1 MNKQKPSPT
10 GLIDPVNGLPVR
22 RHTASGGYYVAKP
35 GWAHFWGRSLDA
47 LVVIVAAGVLMAVL
61 NSLVQNLALGPLSF
75 ALLDSTG
82 LFAAALAA
90 VWFAVLFAYGM
101 VWGSVGSIGDAAAGM
116 RSVRISDGTT
126 SGAWLGG
133 WRAVCWSFA
142 PLYLVMA
149 IAVAFSGGGGDSF
162 SANFVSIDRRS
173 GVAGGGA
180 PVPDPK
186 DLAAKQAA
194 QQEHQQLPGLYD
206 HPNQRG

>member
-10 GLIDPVNGLPVR
+10 GLIDPVTGLPVR
-22 RHTASGGYYVAKP
+22 RHTASGRYYVAKP

-47 LVVIVAAGVLMAVL
+47 LVVIVAAGILMAVL

-142 PLYLVMA
+142 PLYLVMS

-173 GVAGGGA
+173 GVAGGAA

>member
-22 RHTASGGYYVAKP
+22 RHTASGDYYVPKP

-47 LVVIVAAGVLMAVL
+47 LVVIAVAGVLMAVL

-101 VWGSVGSIGDAAAGM
+101 VWGSLGSVGDAAAGM

-173 GVAGGGA
+173 GVAGGDA

-194 QQEHQQLPGLYD
+194 EQEHQQLPGLYD

>member
-1 MNKQKPSPT
+1 MNRQKPSPT

-22 RHTASGGYYVAKP
+22 RHTASGAFYVPKP
-35 GWAHFWGRSLDA
+35 GWAQFWGRSLDA
-47 LVVIVAAGVLMAVL
+47 LVVMVAAGVLMAVL
-61 NSLVQNLALGPLSF
+61 NSLVQNLVLGPLSF
-75 ALLDSTG
+75 AFLDSTG

-90 VWFAVLFAYGM
+90 IWFAVLFAYGM
-101 VWGSVGSIGDAAAGM
+101 VWGSLGGVGDAAAGM
-116 RSVRISDGTT
+116 QSVRISDGTT

-162 SANFVSIDRRS
+162 SANFVPIDRRS
-173 GVAGGGA
+173 GVAGGAA

-186 DLAAKQAA
+186 VAAEKQAA
-194 QQEHQQLPGLYD
+194 GVEHHQLPGLYG
-206 HPNQRG
+206 HGNQGG

>member
-1 MNKQKPSPT
+1 MSPSWN
-10 GLIDPVNGLPVR
+10 NGLPVR
-22 RHTASGGYYVAKP
+22 RHTASDALYVPKP

-47 LVVIVAAGVLMAVL
+47 LVVMVAAGVLMAVL

-75 ALLDSTG
+75 ALLDSAG

-101 VWGSVGSIGDAAAGM
+101 VWGSLGSVGDAAAGM

-142 PLYLVMA
+142 PLYLFLS
-149 IAVAFSGGGGDSF
+149 IAAAFSGGGGDSF
-162 SANFVSIDRRS
+162 SANFVSIDCRS
-173 GVAGGGA
+173 GVAGGAA

-186 DLAAKQAA
+186 VAALQQAA
-194 QQEHQQLPGLYD
+194 ELEHHRLPGLYG
-206 HPNQRG
+206 HGNQGG

>member
-10 GLIDPVNGLPVR
+10 GLIDPVIGLPVR
-22 RHTASGGYYVAKP
+22 RHTASGDYYVPKP

-47 LVVIVAAGVLMAVL
+47 LVVIVAAGVLIAVL

-75 ALLDSTG
+75 ALLDSRG

-101 VWGSVGSIGDAAAGM
+101 VWGSLGSVGDAAAGM

-126 SGAWLGG
+126 SGVWLGG

-142 PLYLVMA
+142 PLYLLMA
-149 IAVAFSGGGGDSF
+149 FAVALSGGGGDSF

-173 GVAGGGA
+173 GVAGGDA

-186 DLAAKQAA
+186 DQAAKRAA
-194 QQEHQQLPGLYD
+194 EQEHHQLPGLYD

>member
-22 RHTASGGYYVAKP
+22 RHTASGGYYVPMP

-101 VWGSVGSIGDAAAGM
+101 VWGSLGSVGDAAAGM

-173 GVAGGGA
+173 GVAGGDA

-194 QQEHQQLPGLYD
+194 EQEHQQLPGLYD

>member
-22 RHTASGGYYVAKP
+22 RHTASGGYYVPKP

-90 VWFAVLFAYGM
+90 VWFTVLFAYGM
-101 VWGSVGSIGDAAAGM
+101 VWGSLGSVGDAAAGM

-133 WRAVCWSFA
+133 WRAICWSFA

-173 GVAGGGA
+173 GVAGGDA

-194 QQEHQQLPGLYD
+194 GQEHQQLPGLYD